1 MASAMLHP
9 HARRHEHHL
18 PLPDPPVLATS
29 STVSFIVV
37 VWCWRRGEGRGREG
51 GSCLALALQRGA
63 APCLRYSTAQQGQH
77 HTIDTHCIDIMADEY
92 SIGQSDPCCC
102 SGGCR
107 PGLTPLRGTPTRCRS
122 REWQSG
128 CQLYSSSSS
137 SSTAAAAAATNEEEA
152 RRIRRMCVHAQRSMP
167 RWLDRADELH
177 PALVA
182 SRSARTHRSRQP
194 PQPGTP
200 KEHQKGISLYRDG
213 RRWVFP

>member
-1 MASAMLHP
+1 MLHP

-137 SSTAAAAAATNEEEA
+137 TAAAAAANEEEA

-167 RWLDRADELH
+167 RWTGLMSYTPLWSLGRVSLCPHASQSPTSPTRYTERASE
-177 PALVA
+177 
-182 SRSARTHRSRQP
+182 
-194 PQPGTP
+194 
-200 KEHQKGISLYRDG
+200 RD
-213 RRWVFP
+213 FTLP